1 MILSNIN
8 CQILAKWLSQEGAPA
23 NPTIKFIQMVSTR
36 CIPNYP
42 DANLPTILLYRLG
55 AVQKQ
60 ILQADVH
67 RTRELIQQIH
77 EAEKEQQ
84 GQDKNQSEDG
94 EERDY
99 N

>member
-1 MILSNIN
+1 MFSNVN
-8 CQILAKWLSQEGAPA
+8 CQILAKWLSQEGAPS

-42 DANLPTILLYRLG
+42 DGNLPTILLYRLG

-60 ILQADVH
+60 ILQADVY

-77 EAEKEQQ
+77 EAEMEQN
-84 GQDKNQSEDG
+84 NQSREQKDVENED
-94 EERDY
+94 E
-99 N
+99 